1 MRLRMIYA
9 EENSAALYA
18 QGSDTCVVQL
28 PGYGYTFERPLL
40 ERARE
45 LALQAGC
52 DVLCLSFGELPID
65 RQRMKDSVAACLPI
79 AHERAKAILDQL
91 SYARR
96 LWIAKSF
103 GTIVAGML
111 RKAQERCV
119 MLTPLRQTFP
129 YIHEDDLV
137 CYGDQDPFLDE
148 EDLGWLKQ
156 CPASCLR
163 VPGADHSLA
172 DADHQPLHE
181 AVFSAVGA
189 LLDEVS
195 PGQRAAKDED
205 IRPIGIFDSGL
216 GGISVLRELRRCLPH
231 EHFLYYG
238 DSAHAPYGVRERAD
252 IRRLCIDICT
262 HMIECRVKAIVIA
275 CNTATSACVNELRA
289 LYPQLPIVGMEPALK
304 VAAERGAH
312 QRIIVTATQLTLKEQ
327 KFARLMERFQ
337 NEHTIW
343 KQPCP
348 RLVELVEEGRLH
360 ERDTLKETLTAYLA
374 PYDLTQV
381 DSIVL
386 GCTHFVFY
394 RPVLREL
401 LPAHVALIDGNRG
414 TVLHLMD
421 LLKQRGAL
429 CTQGHGGIVIEN
441 SSADPQL
448 LDRSLELLEE

>member
-18 QGSDTCVVQL
+18 QGSDTCVVLL
-28 PGYGYTFERPLL
+28 PGFGYMFDRPLL
-40 ERARE
+40 KRARE

-96 LWIAKSF
+96 VWIAKSF

-189 LLDEVS
+189 LLDEIS

-429 CTQGHGGIVIEN
+429 CIQGHGGIVIEN
-441 SSADPQL
+441 SSSDPQL

>member
-18 QGSDTCVVQL
+18 QGSDTCVVLL
-28 PGYGYTFERPLL
+28 PGFGYTFDRPLL
-40 ERARE
+40 KRARE

-304 VAAERGAH
+304 V
-312 QRIIVTATQLTLKEQ
+312 
-327 KFARLMERFQ
+327 
-337 NEHTIW
+337 
-343 KQPCP
+343 
-348 RLVELVEEGRLH
+348 
-360 ERDTLKETLTAYLA
+360 ETLTAYLA

-421 LLKQRGAL
+421 LLKQRRAL

>member
-18 QGSDTCVVQL
+18 QGSDTCVVLL
-28 PGYGYTFERPLL
+28 PGFGYTFDRPLL
-40 ERARE
+40 KRARE

-137 CYGDQDPFLDE
+137 CYGNQDPFLDE

-414 TVLHLMD
+414 TVLHLMG

>member
-1 MRLRMIYA
+1 M
-9 EENSAALYA
+9 
-18 QGSDTCVVQL
+18 
-28 PGYGYTFERPLL
+28 
-40 ERARE
+40 
-45 LALQAGC
+45 
-52 DVLCLSFGELPID
+52 
-65 RQRMKDSVAACLPI
+65 
-79 AHERAKAILDQL
+79 
-91 SYARR
+91 
-96 LWIAKSF
+96 
-103 GTIVAGML
+103 
-111 RKAQERCV
+111 
-119 MLTPLRQTFP
+119 
-129 YIHEDDLV
+129 
-137 CYGDQDPFLDE
+137 
-148 EDLGWLKQ
+148 
-156 CPASCLR
+156 
-163 VPGADHSLA
+163 
-172 DADHQPLHE
+172 
-181 AVFSAVGA
+181 
-189 LLDEVS
+189 
-195 PGQRAAKDED
+195 
-205 IRPIGIFDSGL
+205 
-216 GGISVLRELRRCLPH
+216 
-231 EHFLYYG
+231 
-238 DSAHAPYGVRERAD
+238 
-252 IRRLCIDICT
+252 
-262 HMIECRVKAIVIA
+262 
-275 CNTATSACVNELRA
+275 
-289 LYPQLPIVGMEPALK
+289 
-304 VAAERGAH
+304 
-312 QRIIVTATQLTLKEQ
+312 TATQLTLKEQ

>member
-1 MRLRMIYA
+1 MIYA

-18 QGSDTCVVQL
+18 QGSDTCVVLL
-28 PGYGYTFERPLL
+28 PGFGYTFDRPLL
-40 ERARE
+40 KRARE

-348 RLVELVEEGRLH
+348 RLVELVEE
-360 ERDTLKETLTAYLA
+360 E
-374 PYDLTQV
+374 
-381 DSIVL
+381 
-386 GCTHFVFY
+386 
-394 RPVLREL
+394 
-401 LPAHVALIDGNRG
+401 PA
-414 TVLHLMD
+414 
-421 LLKQRGAL
+421 
-429 CTQGHGGIVIEN
+429 
-441 SSADPQL
+441 S
-448 LDRSLELLEE
+448 